1 MPQEKIFAQAR
12 DELFS
17 HINRCE
23 VLSATDDDRTA
34 WMDETIDYIGERYP
48 DLVDP
53 DLRELHAVGIR
64 FCSRRS
70 TTYRCGG
77 VRTGVRDRNG
87 GGAGRGGD
95 DREADFCHLG
105 GVFGN
110 RGHAGAGWG
119 RQRRLTSYTG
129 DSHPQPNGGKLR
141 FPAVFPLHSRKRAF
155 PERSCGMLA
164 KPRNA

>member
-1 MPQEKIFAQAR
+1 MPKEKLFAQAR

-64 FCSRRS
+64 FCQPAINNIPAAVVSEPVAETVTVEVPAEAA
-70 TTYRCGG
+70 TTEKPISATSE
-77 VRTGVRDRNG
+77 VSSETEATQEQD
-87 GGAGRGGD
+87 GGA
-95 DREADFCHLG
+95 
-105 GVFGN
+105 
-110 RGHAGAGWG
+110 
-119 RQRRLTSYTG
+119 
-129 DSHPQPNGGKLR
+129 
-141 FPAVFPLHSRKRAF
+141 
-155 PERSCGMLA
+155 
-164 KPRNA
+164 NAA